1 MSADLETLARRAVA
15 CPRWRWMA
23 GMAAVRE
30 DAHTLTDHPTGFS
43 FQASE
48 IRATTATFEV
58 CEPEH
63 RFVEVSLLLNGKTRS
78 YGSMFTMHLLP
89 DLSDP
94 ATVGCLAALVR
105 TATGKPHLF
114 AQFTLQ
120 ESWSICD
127 LHDHRSH
134 FVGSEAEAWI
144 EVLEEVP

>member
-1 MSADLETLARRAVA
+1 MSTDLETLARRAVA
-15 CPRWRWMA
+15 CPHWRWMP
-23 GMAAVRE
+23 GMAVIPQEA
-30 DAHTLTDHPTGFS
+30 DTLIDKDSRMAFHAT
-43 FQASE
+43 E
-48 IRATTATFEV
+48 IRVTAAAFEI

-63 RFVEVSLLLNGKTRS
+63 RFVEVSLLLNGKSRS
-78 YGSMFTMHLLP
+78 YGSMFTKHLLP

-94 ATVGCLAALVR
+94 ATAGCLPALVR

-114 AQFTLQ
+114 SQFTLQ

-134 FVGSEAEAWI
+134 FVGSEAQAWI